1 MTEINKLRIGLALK
15 EIAILSDE
23 FTFDRIKGKLK
34 EIEQI
39 ITDEPDTD
47 DPEGETQKPRTGHW
61 IWKDFDDDTG
71 ISKSYWC
78 SECNKPLTGLAMD
91 YCGCCGARMESEG

>member
-1 MTEINKLRIGLALK
+1 M
-15 EIAILSDE
+15 
-23 FTFDRIKGKLK
+23 
-34 EIEQI
+34 
-39 ITDEPDTD
+39 TD
-47 DPEGETQKPRTGHW
+47 DLISRQAVLDIVDGYSESQSNVEDVTQDIISDIIILPSVNPQEPKMGHW
-61 IWKDFDDDTG
+61 IWKDFDDETG

>member
-1 MTEINKLRIGLALK
+1 MTQINKLRIGLALK

-34 EIEQI
+34 EVEQI

-47 DPEGETQKPRTGHW
+47 DPEGGE
-61 IWKDFDDDTG
+61 
-71 ISKSYWC
+71 
-78 SECNKPLTGLAMD
+78 
-91 YCGCCGARMESEG
+91 